1 MAAFQFDLAA
11 AVALWRAKESLTNNP
26 ESEVG
31 NQEW

>member
-11 AVALWRAKESLTNNP
+11 AVTLWRAKESFTNNP
-26 ESEVG
+26 ESEVR